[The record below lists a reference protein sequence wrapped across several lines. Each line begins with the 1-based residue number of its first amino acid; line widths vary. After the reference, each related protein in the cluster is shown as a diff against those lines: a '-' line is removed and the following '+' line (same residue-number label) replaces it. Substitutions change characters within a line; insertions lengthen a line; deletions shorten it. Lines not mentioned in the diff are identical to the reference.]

1 MNQTR
6 FINDEDADHLL
17 RLQRDL
23 SLALSTSTDLP
34 TILRLILDAIFQTGT
49 ADGGSLYLFSND
61 IREVALESSKGFP
74 PSFLESAREA
84 LFTNDIFPHI
94 IDGTPRYGS
103 FDRVETKFGRTAA
116 AEGFRSFGIIPFLYG
131 NSPLGAIIVASK
143 TQERIHPQARLVFE
157 TIAARLAG
165 IINRIRNEDS
175 LKKINRTLEDI
186 YEKLKISEERYRSVV
201 EGFTDLVCRF
211 EPDGIITFINDA
223 YAAYFCTPKERL
235 IGTSCTD
242 QIHEED
248 RDRAWRHIRSLDRH
262 TPVGTIDFRV
272 ILPDGT
278 TRWIDWTTRAIIAQ
292 NGDVAEYQAVG
303 RDITEKKVLQEKL
316 EYLGMHDALTGL
328 YNRAYFD
335 EEIKR
340 LSSDRAIPTGVVVCD
355 VNGLKIVNDALGHLK
370 GDRLLKSAA
379 AVLRQSFRETDIVAR
394 IGGDEFAVLLP
405 NTGEHPILR
414 SLERIKRLTKDTR
427 EADSE
432 IPLSISLGYAV
443 RTNAS
448 VTLESAFSEADDRM
462 YHEKEM
468 QRDFSRSL
476 VLSTMMHEIS
486 EYDEYRAKHMLR
498 VRDLSLAIGRR
509 LELNDHAM
517 EKLQLASRYHDIGM
531 ISVDPKLTVREGVLT
546 SGELEAV
553 QRHPEAGSR
562 IAEAHPFLRDIADII
577 LSHHEWWNG
586 QGYPKK
592 LKGNDIP
599 FLARIITAA
608 DAYDAMTNNRYYR
621 TPYSKEAALENIR
634 KLAGSQLDPAVV
646 SALLAV
652 A

>member
-1 MNQTR
+1 MNQVPY
-6 FINDEDADHLL
+6 IADERAEHLL

-23 SLALSTSTDLP
+23 GVSLSSSNDLP
-34 TILRLILDAIFQTGT
+34 AILRLILDAIFQTGT
-49 ADGGSLYLFSND
+49 ADGGCIYLFSHD
-61 IREVALESSKGFP
+61 LSEIALESSKGF
-74 PSFLESAREA
+74 SSAFVEAAREVI
-84 LFTNDIFPHI
+84 LEKESFSHI
-94 IDGTPRYGS
+94 RGGTPRYGA
-103 FDRVETKFGRTAA
+103 FDRLEAKYARIAA
-116 AEGFRSFGIIPFLYG
+116 AEGFRSFGIIPFLYE
-131 NSPLGAIIVASK
+131 NTPLGAISVASK
-143 TQERIHPQARLVFE
+143 TQERIPPQARLVFE

-175 LKKINRTLEDI
+175 LKKVNRTLEEL

-201 EGFTDLVCRF
+201 EDLTDLVCRF
-211 EPDGIITFINDA
+211 HPDGTITFINDA

-235 IGTSCTD
+235 AGTNCID
-242 QIHEED
+242 QVHEED
-248 RDRAWRHIRSLDRH
+248 RDKAWRHVRSLDRH
-262 TPVGTIDFRV
+262 SPVGTVDFRV
-272 ILPDGT
+272 ILPDGA
-278 TRWIDWTTRAIIAQ
+278 TRWIDWTTRAIIAE
-292 NGDVAEYQAVG
+292 NGEVAEYQAVG
-303 RDITEKKVLQEKL
+303 RDITEKKVLQERL

-379 AVLRQSFRETDIVAR
+379 AVLKQSFRETDIVAR

-405 NTGEHPILR
+405 NTGEHPIVR
-414 SLERIKRLTKDTR
+414 SLERIKRLTKETR
-427 EADSE
+427 ETDSG
-432 IPLSISLGYAV
+432 IPLSLSLGYAV

-448 VTLESAFSEADDRM
+448 ITLESAFSEADDSM

-498 VRDLSLAIGRR
+498 VRDLSLAIGRK
-509 LELNDHAM
+509 LDLGEHAM

-531 ISVDPKLTVREGVLT
+531 ISIDPKLSVKEGLY
-546 SGELEAV
+546 SADELEAV
-553 QRHPEAGSR
+553 HRHPEAGSR
-562 IAEAHPFLRDIADII
+562 IAEAHPFLRDVADVI
-577 LSHHEWWNG
+577 LSHHERWDG
-586 QGYPKK
+586 KGYPKK
-592 LKGNDIP
+592 LRGKDIP
-599 FLARIITAA
+599 LLARIITAA
-608 DAYDAMTNNRYYR
+608 DVYDAMTNNPYYR
-621 TPYSKEAALENIR
+621 APFSREDALEEIR
-634 KLAGSQLDPAVV
+634 RLSGSQLDPAVV